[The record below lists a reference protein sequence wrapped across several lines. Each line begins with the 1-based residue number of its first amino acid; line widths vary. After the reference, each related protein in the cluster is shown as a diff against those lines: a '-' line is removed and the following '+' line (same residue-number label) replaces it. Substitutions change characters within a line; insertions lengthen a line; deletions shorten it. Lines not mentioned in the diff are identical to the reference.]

1 MADGRWAQVRVV
13 DAGRMAGT
21 DDLDATCTHLV
32 LDPEASA
39 TKGYSLRALALAL
52 AAIAIA
58 IAIARGSEQEQE
70 QEQEQWLVVGG
81 RAALGVCRSE

>member
-58 IAIARGSEQEQE
+58 IARGSEQE

>member
-1 MADGRWAQVRVV
+1 MV
-13 DAGRMAGT
+13 DARRMAGT

-52 AAIAIA
+52 ALAAIVIVIA
-58 IAIARGSEQEQE
+58 IAIARGSE

>member
-39 TKGYSLRALALAL
+39 TKGYSLRALALA
-52 AAIAIA
+52 AIA

>member
-1 MADGRWAQVRVV
+1 MV

-39 TKGYSLRALALAL
+39 TKGYSLRALA
-52 AAIAIA
+52 
-58 IAIARGSEQEQE
+58 AIARGSEQE

>member
-1 MADGRWAQVRVV
+1 MV

-21 DDLDATCTHLV
+21 DDLGATCTHLV

-58 IAIARGSEQEQE
+58 IAIARGSEQK

>member
-1 MADGRWAQVRVV
+1 MV

-21 DDLDATCTHLV
+21 DELDATCTHLV

-58 IAIARGSEQEQE
+58 IAIARGWEQEQE